1 MPVVPLEVNPNASV
15 PLALMV
21 PTVRLIVEKPPTEIP
36 TPMEANTAAPLN
48 LVFWPISPMVLMMF
62 WNSAS
67 MFERFVALMVTFGQN
82 SDGIE
87 VVELEAGSSAAKQ
100 RRSRLQNASDVA
112 HTAKLPARVN

>member
-1 MPVVPLEVNPNASV
+1 VAMKEFYLH
-15 PLALMV
+15 
-21 PTVRLIVEKPPTEIP
+21 EKDVYVGPFCSRRD
-36 TPMEANTAAPLN
+36 A
-48 LVFWPISPMVLMMF
+48 
-62 WNSAS
+62 
-67 MFERFVALMVTFGQN
+67 ERFVALMVTFGQN